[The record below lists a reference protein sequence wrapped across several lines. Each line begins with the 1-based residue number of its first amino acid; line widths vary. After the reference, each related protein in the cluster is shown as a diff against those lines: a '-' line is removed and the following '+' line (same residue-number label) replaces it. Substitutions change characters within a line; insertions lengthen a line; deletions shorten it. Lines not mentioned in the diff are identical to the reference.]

1 VQFRDIQPTSNQAL
15 ANDHYYQM
23 WAFRMTFNALN
34 LVLRTLFKVEKRVG
48 EKGVKGEL
56 KSSKI
61 SNPSIS
67 ILF

>member
-1 VQFRDIQPTSNQAL
+1 
-15 ANDHYYQM
+15 
-23 WAFRMTFNALN
+23 MTFNALN